1 MKSLE
6 FNVEEVTSSIFVQIA
21 ALSGRDDLFTT
32 LYRLADQEGG
42 EIVNVARSSLGKYS
56 NSLGPVA
63 ITKGRYRLVVH
74 PDLDSQEPVET
85 K

>member
-1 MKSLE
+1 
-6 FNVEEVTSSIFVQIA
+6 
-21 ALSGRDDLFTT
+21 
-32 LYRLADQEGG
+32 LADQEGG